1 MWFGSISLYVP
12 RGRRSPRAYAFIKSD
27 TSSETIFVP
36 NFALADLPRRPRI
49 GDRVAFKLQ
58 RRGDGMIRAIDVRF
72 TGRP

>member
-1 MWFGSISLYVP
+1 MFGNISLYVP
-12 RGRRSPRAYAFIKSD
+12 RGRRTPRPYAYVKADITNESV
-27 TSSETIFVP
+27 FVP

-49 GDRVAFKLQ
+49 GDRVSFKIQ

>member
-1 MWFGSISLYVP
+1 MWFGSIALYVP
-12 RGRRSPRAYAFIKSD
+12 RDRRNPRPWAYVKSD

-49 GDRVAFKLQ
+49 GDRVSFKVQ
-58 RRGDGMIRAIDVRF
+58 SRGDGLIRAVDLKY